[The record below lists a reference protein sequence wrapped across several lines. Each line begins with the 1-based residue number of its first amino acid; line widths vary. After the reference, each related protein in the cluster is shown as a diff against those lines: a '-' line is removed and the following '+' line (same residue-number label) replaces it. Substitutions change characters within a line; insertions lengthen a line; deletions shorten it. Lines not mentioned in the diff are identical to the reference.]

1 MTNLPFFQSAASRET
16 PNAPVEVSPQAL
28 RVLVVE
34 DHEDTRFMLRTM
46 LERRGVKV
54 LEAEDGEAAIHLA
67 ADACPHLILM
77 DGGLPLL
84 DGLEAARLIRARNDG
99 LNRVPIVFLSG
110 HAESDF
116 QREAREAGCD
126 DFLIKPINLDKLDSV
141 LERHLRGSVIK

>member
-1 MTNLPFFQSAASRET
+1 LDAHP
-16 PNAPVEVSPQAL
+16 EVPTQRP

-54 LEAEDGEAAIHLA
+54 LEAENGEAAIHLA
-67 ADACPHLILM
+67 ADERPHLILM

-84 DGLEAARLIRARNDG
+84 NGLEAARMIRARDG
-99 LNRVPIVFLSG
+99 ETNRVPIIFLSG

-116 QREAREAGCD
+116 QRAARAAGCD
-126 DFLIKPINLDKLDSV
+126 EFLIKPIDLNQLDNV
-141 LERHLRGSVIK
+141 LERHLRRSEQI